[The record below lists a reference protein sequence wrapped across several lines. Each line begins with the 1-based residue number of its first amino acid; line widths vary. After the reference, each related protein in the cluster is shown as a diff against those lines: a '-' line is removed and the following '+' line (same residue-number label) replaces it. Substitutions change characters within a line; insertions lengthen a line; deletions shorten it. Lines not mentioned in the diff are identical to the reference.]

1 MAIKY
6 TTQQTKQI
14 FEIGSGFESQGE
26 AEQIIAPF
34 PNYSISREPILT
46 PDGTLLN
53 NKYTISITGK
63 ILASALTDITVN
75 GDKQNN
81 IQRQLIWHL
90 KLKKPGNVDHNIG
103 RLEIE
108 PYGGLANK
116 YIFEDARLI
125 SFNIPEQQEDS
136 SGVLY
141 SDYSISFDAYKDS
154 SIDDSGSSICNK
166 VTSFE
171 ESWEITE
178 NDGQGC
184 MLTISANSTPYKA
197 YNITHSVSATGIKS
211 VEDNGSEVR
220 LAWKNAADFIKT
232 RLVSSPSSV
241 LISDVSGNSS
251 DIVKTFDPRVA
262 GYSSEDASIFG
273 PDLRQNSYGFYSH
286 TRVPRCDFAG
296 GSYSVT
302 ETWVAS
308 NCQSPATIDMS
319 VETSIDESGQINMT
333 LSGTINGLASGG
345 TLNLNTLD
353 TKLTNAESMLALID
367 AQAYN
372 IANVYYAKYPTTEVQ
387 GDTSLQNV
395 IRSKSIGRNKFS
407 GVITF
412 SYTYNDYKVIVPDS
426 LSNTLSIN
434 YDNEDKDVAIIA
446 IIPIIA
452 GKDGPIKQ
460 DMNTTKER
468 RRSLTI
474 DAVMKKDKRLTKP
487 NIRTTVDLYK
497 PEWNY
502 KPVNV
507 QESWQPLTGTY
518 NISVEWLEV

>member
-6 TTQQTKQI
+6 TTQQTKEV
-14 FEIGSGFESQGE
+14 FEIGSGFDSQGQ
-26 AEQIIAPF
+26 AEQIVAPF

-46 PDGTLLN
+46 PDGTLLS

-63 ILASALTDITVN
+63 ILASALTDITVD

-81 IQRQLIWHL
+81 IQKQLIWHL
-90 KLKKPGNVDHNIG
+90 KLKKAGNVDHNIG

-116 YIFEDARLI
+116 YIFEDARLT

-141 SDYSISFDAYKDS
+141 ADYSLSFDAYKDS
-154 SIDDSGSSICNK
+154 SIDNSGNSICNK
-166 VTSFE
+166 VLSFE
-171 ESWEITE
+171 ESWETTE
-178 NDGQGC
+178 TDGQGS
-184 MLTISANSTPYKA
+184 MLTIGASSTPYKV
-197 YNITHSVSATGIKS
+197 YNISHTISATGIKS
-211 VEDNGSEVR
+211 IEDNGNEVR
-220 LAWKNAADFIKT
+220 LAWKNAADFVKT

-241 LISDVSGNSS
+241 LTSDVSGNSS
-251 DIVKTFDPRVA
+251 DIIKTFDPRVA
-262 GYSSEDASIFG
+262 GYASEDASIFG
-273 PDLRQNSYGFYSH
+273 PDLRQNNYGFYSH
-286 TRVPRCDFAG
+286 TRVPRCDFTG
-296 GSYSVT
+296 GAYSVT

-308 NCQSPATIDMS
+308 NCPSPATIDMN

-333 LSGTINGLASGG
+333 LSGTINGLASTG
-345 TLNLNTLD
+345 TLNLNTVD

-372 IANVYYAKYPTTEVQ
+372 IVNAYYAKYPQTEVQ

-412 SYTYNDYKVIVPDS
+412 SYTYNDYKVIVPDA
-426 LSNTLSIN
+426 LSNSISIN
-434 YDNEDKDVAIIA
+434 YDNEDKDIAIIA

-452 GKDGPIKQ
+452 KPDGPIKQ

-474 DAVMKKDKRLTKP
+474 DAVMKKDKRTVKP
-487 NIRTTVDLYK
+487 NIRTTVNLYK

-507 QESWQPLTGTY
+507 QESWQPLTGAY
-518 NISVEWLEV
+518 SISVEWLEV